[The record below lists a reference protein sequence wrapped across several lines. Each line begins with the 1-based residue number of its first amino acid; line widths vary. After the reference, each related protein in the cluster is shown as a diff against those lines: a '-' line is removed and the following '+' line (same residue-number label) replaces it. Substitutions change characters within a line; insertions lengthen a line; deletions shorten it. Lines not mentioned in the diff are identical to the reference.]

1 MLLSSLPSQLASIL
15 SSSKNLCKFTLA
27 ITCYYARWWLGG
39 LRSRYVWAIR
49 PDLLPW
55 LHCICIYLGY
65 PDLLDI
71 CTTQYT
77 ANEIGITTETLCVL
91 NVLIPSIKWL
101 RAVET
106 EGENMPEGCQSEII
120 IMKANELIKTQKSDG
135 CGGKVLSK
143 KKTINKVFQSILLCH
158 W

>member
-1 MLLSSLPSQLASIL
+1 MTLS
-15 SSSKNLCKFTLA
+15 
-27 ITCYYARWWLGG
+27 
-39 LRSRYVWAIR
+39 
-49 PDLLPW
+49 
-55 LHCICIYLGY
+55 
-65 PDLLDI
+65 
-71 CTTQYT
+71 TTQYA

-158 W
+158 